1 MAYVKKAYV
10 LKLMAE
16 KELKYFTLYDSDGRS
31 VIASQE
37 SDDCTIKEATNQLE
51 ETLESIDGTFV
62 GIKLSGKSKK
72 AKAAGGDVR
81 SAVTNYEF
89 KIRLDETSK
98 GHNTSM
104 EGSYSGMAKMMAE
117 IADLKQQMVAKEKDF
132 QIQLLEKKFE
142 DFKNEQKNSNP
153 YMDLAIT
160 QLAGILSKQNG
171 GAPVPKHSKG
181 IAGIED
187 DTKEQFIKATSA
199 VKRLAKVD
207 KTFGDNLIMLADFA
221 ENKNDMYLTYI
232 PTLKALSKT

>member
-10 LKLMAE
+10 LKLMSE

-37 SDDCTIKEATNQLE
+37 SDDCTPKDAINQLE
-51 ETLESIDGTFV
+51 ETLESLDGTFV
-62 GIKLSGKSKK
+62 AIKLSGKSKK
-72 AKAAGGDVR
+72 AKSAGGDTR
-81 SAVTNYEF
+81 GSVTNYEF

-117 IADLKQQMVAKEKDF
+117 IADLKQQIVEKEKDF
-132 QIQLLEKKFE
+132 QIKTLEKKFE
-142 DFKNEQKNSNP
+142 DFKAEQKNSNP

-160 QLAGILSKQNG
+160 QLATIFSKQKG
-171 GAPVPKHSKG
+171 GNTPVAGQKG
-181 IAGIED
+181 IAGID
-187 DTKEQFIKATSA
+187 DDRQEQILKAKEA

-207 KTFGDNLIMLADFA
+207 KKFGDNLIVLAELA
-221 ENKNDMYLTYI
+221 ENKTEMYFNNI
-232 PTLKALSKT
+232 PLLKSLSQS

>member
-1 MAYVKKAYV
+1 MAYVKKVYV

-37 SDDCTIKEATNQLE
+37 SDDCTVKEATNQLE

-98 GHNTSM
+98 GHNNSM
-104 EGSYSGMAKMMAE
+104 DGSYSGMAKMMAE
-117 IADLKQQMVAKEKDF
+117 IADLKQKLVEQQKAFEIKM
-132 QIQLLEKKFE
+132 LEKKFE
-142 DFKNEQKNSNP
+142 DLKAEQKNANP

-160 QLAGILSKQNG
+160 QLAQILSKKNG
-171 GAPVPKHSKG
+171 VGSASAPSKG

-187 DTKEQFIKATSA
+187 DTKEQFVKATAA

-207 KTFGDNLIMLADFA
+207 KNFGENLTMLADFA

-232 PTLKALSKT
+232 PTLKSLSKS